1 VLLAWKWRQWRS
13 GSHSRRRRHTTT
25 GGENENPTDAD
36 HPDHAE
42 AVEIVFDPDRTT
54 YRGMLEVWGRCLGG

>member
-1 VLLAWKWRQWRS
+1 MEVEAVAFRQS
-13 GSHSRRRRHTTT
+13 QPAASTHDNGRRER
-25 GGENENPTDAD
+25 NPTEAD